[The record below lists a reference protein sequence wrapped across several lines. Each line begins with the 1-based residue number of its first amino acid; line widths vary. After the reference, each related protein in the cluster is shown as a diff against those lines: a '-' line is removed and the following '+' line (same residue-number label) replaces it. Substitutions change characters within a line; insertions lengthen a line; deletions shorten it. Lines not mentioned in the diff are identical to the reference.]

1 MAQEMYTYLYIFIYY
16 NCIQMKI
23 MEVNSLQE
31 LQQMIGKEK
40 RSFLLIF
47 KQGSEQSDKAYKNLA
62 AAAED
67 VSDIGIFTADV
78 NRVRDIHQ
86 AYSITSAPSLVE
98 FKGKDLKN
106 AYKGAHDQSYY
117 KGLFENAVY
126 VARAEKAGKTVKQV
140 TVYTTPTCSW
150 CGTLKSYLNKN
161 KIRYSEID
169 VSKDDSAAQ
178 EMVRRSGQQGVPQT
192 LISGEMVVGF
202 DKAKINRLLEIDG

>member
-1 MAQEMYTYLYIFIYY
+1 
-16 NCIQMKI
+16 MKTT
-23 MEVNSLQE
+23 EVNSFQE
-31 LQQMIGKEK
+31 LQQKIGKEK
-40 RSFLLIF
+40 RSFLLIY
-47 KQGSEQSDKAYKNLA
+47 KQGSEQSDKANRNLA
-62 AAAED
+62 EAAGE

-86 AYSITSAPSLVE
+86 AYSITSAPSLLE
-98 FKGKDLKN
+98 FKGKDMKN
-106 AYKGAHDQSYY
+106 AYKGAHDPGYY
-117 KGLFENAVY
+117 KNLFENAVY
-126 VARAEKAGKTVKQV
+126 IARAEKAGKTIKQV

-192 LISGEMVVGF
+192 LIGGEMVVGF
-202 DKAKINRLLEIDG
+202 DKTKINRLLEIEG

>member
-1 MAQEMYTYLYIFIYY
+1 
-16 NCIQMKI
+16 MKTLA
-23 MEVNSLQE
+23 VNSLQE
-31 LQQMIGKEK
+31 LKQRIGNEK
-40 RSFLLIF
+40 RSFLLIY
-47 KQGSEQSDKAYKNLA
+47 KKGSVQSDKAYENLA

-78 NRVRDIHQ
+78 NTVRDIHP
-86 AYSITSAPSLVE
+86 AFSITTAPSLVE
-98 FKGKDLKN
+98 FTGKTLKN
-106 AYKGAHDQSYY
+106 IYKGAHDQGYY

-126 VARAEKAGKTVKQV
+126 VARAEKAGKKVKQV

-161 KIRYSEID
+161 KIRYNEID
-169 VSKDDSAAQ
+169 VSRDESAAQ

-202 DKAKINRLLEIDG
+202 DKAKINRLLELEG

>member
-1 MAQEMYTYLYIFIYY
+1 VAQEMYTYLYIFIYY

>member
-1 MAQEMYTYLYIFIYY
+1 MYTYLYIFIYY